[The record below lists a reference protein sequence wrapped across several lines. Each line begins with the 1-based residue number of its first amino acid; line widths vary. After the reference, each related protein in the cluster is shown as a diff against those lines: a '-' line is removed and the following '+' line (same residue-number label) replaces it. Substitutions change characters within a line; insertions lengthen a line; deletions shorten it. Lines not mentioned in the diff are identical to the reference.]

1 MSNKFKTHTVKELL
15 ALSAPM
21 QSDLWLVEGLIPKN
35 NISALVGPSDCG
47 KSTLARQL
55 ALSVADNKKTFLGSS
70 LHTSQAKVCYVATE
84 DDEISTRAVL
94 GKQVKGL
101 GIGDKLEAL
110 SFSFDNEDMPT
121 KLESLLTADK
131 FDLIVIDGWADTFSG
146 NLNNAPDVRNNLK
159 KLSELANKYNCAIL
173 LLHHN
178 VKHSEHHSPDKNK
191 VNGSQSFE
199 AKCRA
204 VIELRNGNDENE
216 RLLTVVK
223 ANGLSRKDKGTT
235 RVLELDDKHLIF
247 KHRRDIVKGPYLAQ
261 GKAKFDETFWLA
273 EMAQMKQ
280 GKSYEDAIKQLIGKY
295 PGKKVPCKSWF
306 IEKRKKTA
314 SQIPDNQTDCPDQ
327 NKSITTKND
336 QNGEQ

>member
-1 MSNKFKTHTVKELL
+1 MNTKFKTQTVKDLL
-15 ALSAPM
+15 ALPTPTP
-21 QSDLWLVEGLIPKN
+21 SDLWLVEGLIPKN

-94 GKQVKGL
+94 EKQVKGL
-101 GIGDKLEAL
+101 GIGDKLETL

-159 KLSELANKYNCAIL
+159 KLSELANKHSCAIL

-223 ANGLSRKDKGTT
+223 ANGLSRKDKETT

-247 KHRRDIVKGPYLAQ
+247 KHRRDIVKGSYLVQ
-261 GKAKFDETFWLA
+261 GKTKYDETFWLA
-273 EMAQMKQ
+273 EIAQVKQ
-280 GKSYEDAIKQLIGKY
+280 GRSYEDAIKLLVGKY
-295 PGKKVPCKSWF
+295 PGKKVPSKGWF
-306 IEKRKKTA
+306 VENMKKLG
-314 SQIPDNQTDCPDQ
+314 SQNPNNLGDCP
-327 NKSITTKND
+327 NETESVTIKND
-336 QNGEQ
+336 HDGEY